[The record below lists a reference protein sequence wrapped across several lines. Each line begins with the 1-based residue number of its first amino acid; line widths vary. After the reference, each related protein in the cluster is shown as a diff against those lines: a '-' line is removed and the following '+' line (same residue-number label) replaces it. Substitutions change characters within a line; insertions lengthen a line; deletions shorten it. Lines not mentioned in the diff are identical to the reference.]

1 MKVVEVIYPE
11 FQNVYADLYQVEF
24 LKKCNKDIKVVY
36 TSYNDEPYFMK
47 NKVDM
52 IYMGSMPDSKI
63 ISSIEKLSKYK
74 DKIKELVDSNVFFL
88 ITGNALEIFSSFI
101 EENNRKHDGLGI
113 FDYYIEK
120 DMNHKYVSWYIGKY
134 KNLEIIGHK
143 NHYSICKDIKDNFIE
158 TIDGYTSDIKNNNE
172 GIHYKN
178 FYATYLLG
186 PFLIMNPKFTKN
198 LLKDL
203 GLEDK
208 LIYEEDLLNAYKER
222 INHFKKPGTRFVMG
236 DHG

>member
-1 MKVVEVIYPE
+1 MKIVEVIYPE
-11 FQNVYADLYQVEF
+11 FQNVYADLYQIEF
-24 LKKCNKDIKVVY
+24 LKKCNKNIKVIY
-36 TSYNDEPYFMK
+36 TSYNDEPYFVN

-63 ISSIEKLSKYK
+63 IPSIEKLRKYS
-74 DKIKELVDSNVFFL
+74 DKIKQLVKSNVFFL
-88 ITGNALEIFSSFI
+88 ITGNALEIFSSYII
-101 EENNRKHDGLGI
+101 ENGKNYEALKV

-120 DMNHKYVSWYIGKY
+120 NMNHKYVSWYTGIFK
-134 KNLEIIGHK
+134 KIEIVGHK
-143 NHYSICKDIKDNFIE
+143 NHYSICKNIQDNFIN
-158 TIDGYTSDIKNNNE
+158 TTNGYSSDIENPNE
-172 GIHYKN
+172 GIHFNN

-186 PFLIMNPKFTKN
+186 PFLIMNPKFTKY
-198 LLKDL
+198 LLKEL
-203 GLEDK
+203 GLDDK